1 MRETRNLY
9 ATFVNLMDTNA
20 LTMKQKFKFE
30 KAPTELGYR
39 DFGIFPNH
47 FLQQLGKGIEDMEQR
62 MKEGEMSKKQVLIEA
77 AVQHHKNLQERYQA
91 QKNLNMEEI
100 IEQVQKQSESNDSAP
115 AVGGKREPSLYF
127 RVVKT
132 KSEVYDIIS
141 RSFNRQKGWQELPH
155 GLDLR
160 SSWNFMWSWSK
171 ITIDLQKLLVFQKV
185 NHFTGNKNVSR
196 KDFLK
201 RNIELAQ
208 KMSARANTVFNIMP
222 MTFILPKE
230 YVGFLEN
237 FSELEDIEGKLNYW
251 IMKPAA
257 KSRGRGIEVI
267 NDISHVIYGEP
278 MVMQRYLKN
287 PLLINGYKFDLR
299 IYILVT
305 SVNPL
310 EMFIYNEGFG
320 RFSTV
325 PYNLDPN
332 EKANKYIHLT
342 NVSINKYNLK
352 NVTNENADKIEG
364 GTKVSLETLKKK
376 IEETYKINWD
386 LQIWQQI
393 KEVCL
398 KAMIASQNDIQ
409 YNPSCFEVYGFDLII
424 DSDFKIWLLE
434 INSSPSLARDTLL
447 DDIIKQKLIDDT
459 IKLLDPVD
467 FDRKRL
473 FEVLERRIHEDFSR
487 GANNSNTN

>member
-1 MRETRNLY
+1 
-9 ATFVNLMDTNA
+9 
-20 LTMKQKFKFE
+20 
-30 KAPTELGYR
+30 
-39 DFGIFPNH
+39 
-47 FLQQLGKGIEDMEQR
+47 
-62 MKEGEMSKKQVLIEA
+62 MS
-77 AVQHHKNLQERYQA
+77 
-91 QKNLNMEEI
+91 
-100 IEQVQKQSESNDSAP
+100 
-115 AVGGKREPSLYF
+115 
-127 RVVKT
+127 T
-132 KSEVYDIIS
+132 
-141 RSFNRQKGWQELPH
+141 
-155 GLDLR
+155 
-160 SSWNFMWSWSK
+160 
-171 ITIDLQKLLVFQKV
+171 
-185 NHFTGNKNVSR
+185 
-196 KDFLK
+196 
-201 RNIELAQ
+201 
-208 KMSARANTVFNIMP
+208 RANTAFNIMP

-237 FSELEDIEGKLNYW
+237 FSALEDIEGKLNYW

-364 GTKVSLETLKKK
+364 GTKVSLDTLKEK
-376 IEETYKINWD
+376 IEKTYNINWD

-424 DSDFKIWLLE
+424 DSDFKVWLLE

-487 GANNSNTN
+487 GANTSNTNQKNRMNKDLSYILHNHVPRKYGEMPKKMGNFDRIAPSETSERYLKLIGG